1 MKNKFDK
8 SILSDM
14 KNDIKNNVQ
23 EIKSGAIDVKKNV
36 KSKTEELF
44 DHTSSNFEQFK
55 QFMFAPFLL
64 TFVISIVI
72 GYNFSDVIKS
82 LTSFLANLIGYIWMW
97 IFAFN
102 GNHPTHTLESSFVS
116 LLQNSL
122 TLFFISYIV
131 FYLIKTINKYLKKNR
146 EQQWGYDQAHED
158 AIKIQKLQEEN
169 IKLQKQLI
177 EKLDGLNNKE
187 L

>member
-8 SILSDM
+8 STLSEM
-14 KNDIKNNVQ
+14 TNNIKNNV
-23 EIKSGAIDVKKNV
+23 EDIKTGVKDVKENF
-36 KSKTEELF
+36 KSKTGKLF

-82 LTSFLANLIGYIWMW
+82 LTSFIANLIGYIFKW
-97 IFAFN
+97 IFEFN
-102 GNHPTHTLESSFVS
+102 GNHSTNALESSFSS

-177 EKLDGLNNKE
+177 EKIDNLK
-187 L
+187 